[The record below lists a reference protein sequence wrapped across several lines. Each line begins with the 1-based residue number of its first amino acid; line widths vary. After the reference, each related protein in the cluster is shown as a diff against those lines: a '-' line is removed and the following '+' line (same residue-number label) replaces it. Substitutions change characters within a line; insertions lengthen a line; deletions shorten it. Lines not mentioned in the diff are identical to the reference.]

1 MALIV
6 QKFGGS
12 SVADIDRIR
21 NVANRVAEYRHRG
34 DQVVVVVSAMKGV
47 TDNLIEMAKSLMPVP
62 SEREMDMLL
71 STANRPPSPCWPFR
85 CSRWTSRP
93 HRSPEHRPAL

>member
-21 NVANRVAEYRHRG
+21 NVANRVVEYRHRG

-47 TDNLIEMAKSLMPVP
+47 TDNLIDMAK
-62 SEREMDMLL
+62 
-71 STANRPPSPCWPFR
+71 
-85 CSRWTSRP
+85 
-93 HRSPEHRPAL
+93 

>member
-6 QKFGGS
+6 QKYGGS

-21 NVANRVAEYRHRG
+21 NVANRVAEYRQRG

-47 TDNLIEMAKSLMPVP
+47 TDNLIDMAKSLMPVP
-62 SEREMDMLL
+62 SEREM
-71 STANRPPSPCWPFR
+71 A
-85 CSRWTSRP
+85 SRTRTKA
-93 HRSPEHRPAL
+93 EHPQDKYRWEVSVEGIWHAWFIRGR

>member
-47 TDNLIEMAKSLMPVP
+47 TDNLSLI
-62 SEREMDMLL
+62 
-71 STANRPPSPCWPFR
+71 
-85 CSRWTSRP
+85 
-93 HRSPEHRPAL
+93 HI

>member
-21 NVANRVAEYRHRG
+21 NVANRVAEYR
-34 DQVVVVVSAMKGV
+34 
-47 TDNLIEMAKSLMPVP
+47 
-62 SEREMDMLL
+62 
-71 STANRPPSPCWPFR
+71 PPR
-85 CSRWTSRP
+85 
-93 HRSPEHRPAL
+93 